1 MLSTGWKNFF
11 RVIPEYE
18 YFEYPKELR
27 RVWFIVTYIAIVL
40 LVVEIAVVLPR
51 TRKAGGYLLHIILF
65 CYMFGSGLH
74 VPELVVKH
82 TVIYPCLSIKAS

>member
-40 LVVEIAVVLPR
+40 LVVEIAVVLPQTKKKQAVTCSTLYYSAR
-51 TRKAGGYLLHIILF
+51 CSEAAS
-65 CYMFGSGLH
+65 MFLNW
-74 VPELVVKH
+74 L
-82 TVIYPCLSIKAS
+82 